1 MNDLA
6 PAKSLPPFAVPLFF
20 SLALLVL
27 LQFVGRTSWMLI
39 PPGIL
44 ALGAFLPLS
53 RMPGLFFVSL
63 PVSLM
68 FEITGRGPEEMIDAL
83 FSPAGFQKVGQDGLV
98 DMRVEDILSLLLW
111 LSIALVWIQGFR
123 ELAHL
128 AMARWD
134 PFPGPKGR
142 AGPSPLTRVM
152 PVATGHRRSAT
163 IGLLSVGVGILV
175 VVILQ
180 AASLGDEL
188 SYAAILRARLAT
200 LGGGGILVFMA
211 VRALT
216 GYLHWRAMP
225 VLEAGLVAQEGAWR
239 EGARE
244 FTALDR
250 WLTWAR
256 LGARRRAER
265 QWKKLTQRRGMP

>member
-1 MNDLA
+1 MSAHPNAQPLPKFMAPLA
-6 PAKSLPPFAVPLFF
+6 CALVL
-20 SLALLVL
+20 LAL
-27 LQFVGRTSWMLI
+27 LQFVGRTTWMLL
-39 PPGIL
+39 PPGML
-44 ALGAFLPLS
+44 AIGAFFPLSWLPGVFFLSLPLS
-53 RMPGLFFVSL
+53 
-63 PVSLM
+63 LM
-68 FEITGRGPEEMIDAL
+68 LETTGKGPEELLDAL
-83 FSPAGFQKVGQDGLV
+83 LSPMGFRNVGQPALV
-98 DMRVEDILSLLLW
+98 DMQVEDIFSLLLW
-111 LSIALVWIQGFR
+111 LSIAAAWIHGFR

-128 AMARWD
+128 ALAKAD

-142 AGPSPLTRVM
+142 VGRSPLPRAM
-152 PVATGHRRSAT
+152 PVAADRRRSVT
-163 IGLLSVGVGILV
+163 IGVLCLGAGILV

-180 AASLGDEL
+180 AASLSEEV

-200 LGGGGILVFMA
+200 LGGGGILVFLT

-225 VLEAGLVAQEGAWR
+225 LLEAGLVAQEGAWR

-265 QWKKLTQRRGMP
+265 QWNQLTRRRKTP

>member
-1 MNDLA
+1 MSATTKAQPLPSFMAPLA
-6 PAKSLPPFAVPLFF
+6 C

-27 LQFVGRTSWMLI
+27 LQFVGRTTWMLV

-44 ALGAFLPLS
+44 AIGGFLPLS
-53 RMPGLFFVSL
+53 RMPGIFFVSL
-63 PVSLM
+63 PASLLL
-68 FEITGRGPEEMIDAL
+68 ETTGKGPEELLDAL
-83 FSPAGFQKVGQDGLV
+83 LSPMGFRNVGQPALV
-98 DMRVEDILSLLLW
+98 DMQVEDIFSLLLW
-111 LSIALVWIQGFR
+111 LAITLVWIHGFR
-123 ELAHL
+123 ELTHL
-128 AMARWD
+128 AMTKGD

-142 AGPSPLTRVM
+142 TGPSPLPRTM
-152 PVATGHRRSAT
+152 PVAADRRRFVT
-163 IGLLSVGVGILV
+163 IGVLAMGAGILV

-180 AASLGDEL
+180 AASLSEEV
-188 SYAAILRARLAT
+188 SYAAILRARLGT

-216 GYLHWRAMP
+216 GYMHWRAMP
-225 VLEAGLVAQEGAWR
+225 ALEAGMVAQEGAWR
-239 EGARE
+239 EGSRE

-265 QWKKLTQRRGMP
+265 QWKQLTRRRKTP

>member
-1 MNDLA
+1 MNA
-6 PAKSLPPFAVPLFF
+6 STPTKPMPLFAAPLF
-20 SLALLVL
+20 CSLALLVL
-27 LQFVGRTSWMLI
+27 LQFVGRTTWMLI

-44 ALGAFLPLS
+44 ALGAFLPLA

-63 PVSLM
+63 PVSLI
-68 FEITGRGPEEMIDAL
+68 FETTGVGPEEMLDAL
-83 FSPAGFQKVGQDGLV
+83 FSPLGFRKVGQPGLV
-98 DMRVEDILSLLLW
+98 DMHVEDILSLLLW

-123 ELAHL
+123 ELALL
-128 AMARWD
+128 AMAKGD

-142 AGPSPLTRVM
+142 PGPSPLPRAL
-152 PVATGHRRSAT
+152 PAATGHRRSAT
-163 IGLLSVGVGILV
+163 IGVLSLGAGILV

-180 AASLGDEL
+180 AASLSEEV

-200 LGGGGILVFMA
+200 LGGGGILAFMA

-225 VLEAGLVAQEGAWR
+225 VLEAGLVVQEGAWR

-265 QWKKLTQRRGMP
+265 QWKKLTQRRERP